1 MDGMPTI
8 IIIYLVFAF
17 LPHYDSIKKKEQEV
31 NPALF
36 KTIHN
41 ILHMVVLP

>member
-1 MDGMPTI
+1 MNGMPTI

-31 NPALF
+31 NPALLICR
-36 KTIHN
+36 THR
-41 ILHMVVLP
+41 VLP